1 MHDLFVWVKTENSF
15 CRVKMNGVGVYAI
28 KHTTR

>member
-1 MHDLFVWVKTENSF
+1 MHDLFVWVKIENSF
-15 CRVKMNGVGVYAI
+15 RCVKKNGVGVYDI